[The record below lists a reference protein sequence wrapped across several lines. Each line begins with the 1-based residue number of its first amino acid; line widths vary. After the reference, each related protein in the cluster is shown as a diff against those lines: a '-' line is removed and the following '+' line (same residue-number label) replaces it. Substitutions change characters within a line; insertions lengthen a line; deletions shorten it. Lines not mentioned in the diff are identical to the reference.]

1 MEPLIKIRNLKRIYK
16 MGTEKVYAL
25 NGVDLDIYQG
35 EILCLLGTSG
45 SGKSTLLNMIAG
57 LDRPTEG
64 TIQIGNVDFT
74 GLSEAKVTHFR
85 QLYVGFVFQSYNLIP
100 TLSAL
105 DNVALGL
112 IFKGVPK
119 KERDKQSMEILEKVG
134 LGDRVHHKPSE
145 MSGGQQ
151 QRVSIARAFVDKPRI
166 VFADEPTGNLDTKT
180 SFEVMNL
187 MCQMARDYN
196 QTLIIVTHDV
206 DTSIYADRIVEL
218 RDGKI
223 VREELNDA
231 EIPKKG
237 QEKKQ
242 KAEEET
248 PTDETSDEAS
258 ESKDETPADEAN
270 DEALEVK
277 ETPTE
282 EIESSKA
289 DISEE
294 ASGSE
299 VEMEQ
304 EPEEEGVVEPQGVIE
319 EAEVGTSE
327 EGKDEENNSLNIDE
341 DKSESEEKNENT
353 EEK

>member
-237 QEKKQ
+237 EEKKP
-242 KAEEET
+242 KAEDET
-248 PTDETSDEAS
+248 PTEEASDEAS
-258 ESKDETPADEAN
+258 E
-270 DEALEVK
+270 VK
-277 ETPTE
+277 ETPSE
-282 EIESSKA
+282 EIENA
-289 DISEE
+289 DADTSDEPPESEGE
-294 ASGSE
+294 IE
-299 VEMEQ
+299 EER
-304 EPEEEGVVEPQGVIE
+304 EEEGIEEPQEVIE

>member
-119 KERDKQSMEILEKVG
+119 KERDKHSMEILEKVG
-134 LGDRVHHKPSE
+134 LGERIHHKPSE

-237 QEKKQ
+237 QEKKP
-242 KAEEET
+242 KTEDEAPTEEA
-248 PTDETSDEAS
+248 SDEAS
-258 ESKDETPADEAN
+258 EVKDETPTDDVEN
-270 DEALEVK
+270 SDPD
-277 ETPTE
+277 T
-282 EIESSKA
+282 
-289 DISEE
+289 SEE
-294 ASGSE
+294 SPSE
-299 VEMEQ
+299 DGEES
-304 EPEEEGVVEPQGVIE
+304 EKDLEEDREEEGIE
-319 EAEVGTSE
+319 EPPSQTENDLSE
-327 EGKDEENNSLNIDE
+327 EVEENNSLNIDE
-341 DKSESEEKNENT
+341 DKSESEEK
-353 EEK
+353 K

>member
-237 QEKKQ
+237 QEKKP
-242 KAEEET
+242 KAEDEA
-248 PTDETSDEAS
+248 PTVEASDEAS
-258 ESKDETPADEAN
+258 K
-270 DEALEVK
+270 VK

-282 EIESSKA
+282 EAS
-289 DISEE
+289 DE
-294 ASGSE
+294 ASEVKETPSE
-299 VEMEQ
+299 VIENADADTSKESV
-304 EPEEEGVVEPQGVIE
+304 ESEGEIEEEREEEGIGEPQEVIE
-319 EAEVGTSE
+319 EAEAGPSE

-341 DKSESEEKNENT
+341 EKSESEEKNENT

>member
-134 LGDRVHHKPSE
+134 LGDRIHHKPSE

-237 QEKKQ
+237 QEKKT

-248 PTDETSDEAS
+248 PTEEASDEA
-258 ESKDETPADEAN
+258 T
-270 DEALEVK
+270 EVK

-282 EIESSKA
+282 DIESSEA
-289 DISEE
+289 DTSEE

-304 EPEEEGVVEPQGVIE
+304 EPEEEGIGEPQEVIE

>member
-64 TIQIGNVDFT
+64 TIQIGNVNFT
-74 GLSEAKVTHFR
+74 SLSEKQITHFR

-119 KERDKQSMEILEKVG
+119 KERDKHSMEILEKVG

-237 QEKKQ
+237 QEKKA
-242 KAEEET
+242 KPEEET
-248 PTDETSDEAS
+248 PTEEASDEAS
-258 ESKDETPADEAN
+258 EVKDETPAEEVIDEASK
-270 DEALEVK
+270 DVK
-277 ETPTE
+277 EETPTG
-282 EIESSKA
+282 EIENAEA
-289 DISEE
+289 DTSE
-294 ASGSE
+294 ASAGE
-299 VEMEQ
+299 VEDIE
-304 EPEEEGVVEPQGVIE
+304 EEREEEGIEEPQEVIE
-319 EAEVGTSE
+319 EAEAAPS
-327 EGKDEENNSLNIDE
+327 EGKDEENNSLNIE
-341 DKSESEEKNENT
+341 ENKSESEEKNENI
-353 EEK
+353 

>member
-119 KERDKQSMEILEKVG
+119 KERDKQSVEILEKVG

-237 QEKKQ
+237 QEKKP
-242 KAEEET
+242 KAEDET
-248 PTDETSDEAS
+248 PTDKVSDEAS
-258 ESKDETPADEAN
+258 
-270 DEALEVK
+270 EVK

-282 EIESSKA
+282 EAS
-289 DISEE
+289 DE
-294 ASGSE
+294 ASEVKETPSE
-299 VEMEQ
+299 VIENADADTSKESV
-304 EPEEEGVVEPQGVIE
+304 ESEGEIEEEREEEGIGEPQEVIE
-319 EAEVGTSE
+319 EAEAGPSE

-341 DKSESEEKNENT
+341 EKSESEEKNENT

>member
-57 LDRPTEG
+57 LDRPSEG
-64 TIQIGNVDFT
+64 TIQIGNVNFT
-74 GLSEAKVTHFR
+74 SLSEAQITHFR

-134 LGDRVHHKPSE
+134 LGERIHHKPSE

-237 QEKKQ
+237 QEKKP

-248 PTDETSDEAS
+248 PTEEASDEAS
-258 ESKDETPADEAN
+258 EA
-270 DEALEVK
+270 K

-282 EIESSKA
+282 EASDEASEVKDETPAEDVESSEA
-289 DISEE
+289 DTSEE
-294 ASGSE
+294 SPSE
-299 VEMEQ
+299 DGEES
-304 EPEEEGVVEPQGVIE
+304 EKDLEEDREEEGIE
-319 EAEVGTSE
+319 EPPSQTENYLSE
-327 EGKDEENNSLNIDE
+327 EVEENNSLNIDE
-341 DKSESEEKNENT
+341 DKIESEEK
-353 EEK
+353 K

>member
-64 TIQIGNVDFT
+64 TIKIGNVDFT

-237 QEKKQ
+237 QEKKP
-242 KAEEET
+242 KAEDET
-248 PTDETSDEAS
+248 PTGEASDEAS
-258 ESKDETPADEAN
+258 E
-270 DEALEVK
+270 VK
-277 ETPTE
+277 ETPSEVIENADADTSKE
-282 EIESSKA
+282 SVESEGEIE
-289 DISEE
+289 EE
-294 ASGSE
+294 R
-299 VEMEQ
+299 
-304 EPEEEGVVEPQGVIE
+304 EEEGIGEPQEVIE
-319 EAEVGTSE
+319 EAEAGPSE

-341 DKSESEEKNENT
+341 EKSESEEKNENT

>member
-64 TIQIGNVDFT
+64 TIQIGNVNFT
-74 GLSEAKVTHFR
+74 SLSEAQITHFR

-119 KERDKQSMEILEKVG
+119 KERDKHSMEILEKVG
-134 LGDRVHHKPSE
+134 LGERIHHKPSE

-237 QEKKQ
+237 QEKKP
-242 KAEEET
+242 KAEDEAPTEEA
-248 PTDETSDEAS
+248 SDEAS
-258 ESKDETPADEAN
+258 EAKD
-270 DEALEVK
+270 

-282 EIESSKA
+282 EASDEASEVKDETPTEDVESS
-289 DISEE
+289 DVDTSVELPESEGE
-294 ASGSE
+294 IE
-299 VEMEQ
+299 EER
-304 EPEEEGVVEPQGVIE
+304 EEEGIEEPQEVIE
-319 EAEVGTSE
+319 EAEAGPSE
-327 EGKDEENNSLNIDE
+327 DGKDEENNSLNIDE
-341 DKSESEEKNENT
+341 DKSESEEK
-353 EEK
+353 K

>member
-64 TIQIGNVDFT
+64 TIQVGNVNFT
-74 GLSEAKVTHFR
+74 SLSEAQITHFR

-119 KERDKQSMEILEKVG
+119 KERDKHSMEILEKVG
-134 LGDRVHHKPSE
+134 LGERIHHKPSE

-237 QEKKQ
+237 QEKKP
-242 KAEEET
+242 KAEDET
-248 PTDETSDEAS
+248 PTEEASDEAS
-258 ESKDETPADEAN
+258 EVKDETPA
-270 DEALEVK
+270 
-277 ETPTE
+277 
-282 EIESSKA
+282 
-289 DISEE
+289 EE
-294 ASGSE
+294 ASDEASE
-299 VEMEQ
+299 VKDETQTEDV
-304 EPEEEGVVEPQGVIE
+304 ENSDPDTSEESPSEDGEESEKDLEEDREEEGIE
-319 EAEVGTSE
+319 EPPSQTEDDLSE
-327 EGKDEENNSLNIDE
+327 EVEENNSLNIDE
-341 DKSESEEKNENT
+341 DKSESEEK
-353 EEK
+353 K

>member
-237 QEKKQ
+237 QEKKP
-242 KAEEET
+242 KAEDET
-248 PTDETSDEAS
+248 PTEETSDEAS
-258 ESKDETPADEAN
+258 E
-270 DEALEVK
+270 VK
-277 ETPTE
+277 ETPSE
-282 EIESSKA
+282 EIENA
-289 DISEE
+289 DADTSEE
-294 ASGSE
+294 SVESE
-299 VEMEQ
+299 GEIE
-304 EPEEEGVVEPQGVIE
+304 EEREEEGIGEPQEVIE
-319 EAEVGTSE
+319 EAEAGPSE

>member
-64 TIQIGNVDFT
+64 TIQIGNVNFT

-119 KERDKQSMEILEKVG
+119 KERDKHSMEILEKVG
-134 LGDRVHHKPSE
+134 LGDRIHHKPSE

-237 QEKKQ
+237 QEKKP
-242 KAEEET
+242 KAEDET
-248 PTDETSDEAS
+248 PTSEASDEAS
-258 ESKDETPADEAN
+258 
-270 DEALEVK
+270 EVK

-282 EIESSKA
+282 EIESSDA
-289 DISEE
+289 DTSEE
-294 ASGSE
+294 PPESE
-299 VEMEQ
+299 GEIEEVR
-304 EPEEEGVVEPQGVIE
+304 EEEGIGEPQEVIE
-319 EAEVGTSE
+319 EAEAEPSE

-341 DKSESEEKNENT
+341 DKSESEEK
-353 EEK
+353 K

>member
-57 LDRPTEG
+57 LDRPSEG
-64 TIQIGNVDFT
+64 TIQIGNVNFT
-74 GLSEAKVTHFR
+74 SLSEAQITHFR

-112 IFKGVPK
+112 IFKGMPK

-134 LGDRVHHKPSE
+134 LGERIHHKPSE

-237 QEKKQ
+237 QEKKHRP
-242 KAEEET
+242 EDET
-248 PTDETSDEAS
+248 PTEEASDEAS
-258 ESKDETPADEAN
+258 EVKDETPTDDVENSDE
-270 DEALEVK
+270 DTSE
-277 ETPTE
+277 ETPAEDVENSDPDT
-282 EIESSKA
+282 
-289 DISEE
+289 SEE
-294 ASGSE
+294 SPSE
-299 VEMEQ
+299 DGEES
-304 EPEEEGVVEPQGVIE
+304 EKDLEEDREEEGIE
-319 EAEVGTSE
+319 EPPSQTENDLSE
-327 EGKDEENNSLNIDE
+327 EVEENNSLNIDE
-341 DKSESEEKNENT
+341 DKSESEEK
-353 EEK
+353 K

>member
-119 KERDKQSMEILEKVG
+119 KERDKQSVEILEKVG

-237 QEKKQ
+237 QKKKP
-242 KAEEET
+242 KAE
-248 PTDETSDEAS
+248 
-258 ESKDETPADEAN
+258 DETPPEDASDDAS
-270 DEALEVK
+270 EVK

-282 EIESSKA
+282 EIENA
-289 DISEE
+289 DADTSEE
-294 ASGSE
+294 PPESE
-299 VEMEQ
+299 GEIE
-304 EPEEEGVVEPQGVIE
+304 EEREEEGIEEPQEVIE
-319 EAEVGTSE
+319 EAEAGLSE

-341 DKSESEEKNENT
+341 DNSESEEKNENT

>member
-119 KERDKQSMEILEKVG
+119 KERDRQSMEILEKVG

-237 QEKKQ
+237 QEKKP
-242 KAEEET
+242 KAEDET
-248 PTDETSDEAS
+248 PTGEASDEAS
-258 ESKDETPADEAN
+258 
-270 DEALEVK
+270 EVK

-282 EIESSKA
+282 EASDKA
-289 DISEE
+289 
-294 ASGSE
+294 SE
-299 VEMEQ
+299 VKETPSEVI
-304 EPEEEGVVEPQGVIE
+304 ENADADTSKESVESEGEIEEEREEEGIGEPQEVIE
-319 EAEVGTSE
+319 EAEAGPSE
-327 EGKDEENNSLNIDE
+327 DGKDEENNSLNIDE
-341 DKSESEEKNENT
+341 DNSESEEKNENT

>member
-134 LGDRVHHKPSE
+134 LGDRIHHKPSE

-237 QEKKQ
+237 QKKKP
-242 KAEEET
+242 KAEDET
-248 PTDETSDEAS
+248 PTGEASDEAS
-258 ESKDETPADEAN
+258 EVKETPTEEASDEAS
-270 DEALEVK
+270 DVK

-282 EIESSKA
+282 EIESSET
-289 DISEE
+289 DTSDEPPESEGE
-294 ASGSE
+294 IE
-299 VEMEQ
+299 EER
-304 EPEEEGVVEPQGVIE
+304 EEEGIGEPQEVIE
-319 EAEVGTSE
+319 EAEAGPSE

-341 DKSESEEKNENT
+341 DRSESEEKNESIK
-353 EEK
+353 EK

>member
-119 KERDKQSMEILEKVG
+119 KERDKQSMEILGKVG

-237 QEKKQ
+237 QEKKP
-242 KAEEET
+242 KAEDET
-248 PTDETSDEAS
+248 PTGGASDEAS
-258 ESKDETPADEAN
+258 
-270 DEALEVK
+270 EVK

-282 EIESSKA
+282 EAS
-289 DISEE
+289 DE
-294 ASGSE
+294 ASEVKETPSE
-299 VEMEQ
+299 VIENADADTSKESV
-304 EPEEEGVVEPQGVIE
+304 ESEGEIEEEREEEGIGEPQEVIE
-319 EAEVGTSE
+319 EAEAGPSE

-341 DKSESEEKNENT
+341 EKSESEEKNENI

>member
-119 KERDKQSMEILEKVG
+119 KERDKHSMEILEKVG

-237 QEKKQ
+237 QEKKP
-242 KAEEET
+242 KAEDET
-248 PTDETSDEAS
+248 PTEEASDEAS
-258 ESKDETPADEAN
+258 E
-270 DEALEVK
+270 

-282 EIESSKA
+282 EIENA
-289 DISEE
+289 DGDTSEE
-294 ASGSE
+294 PPESE
-299 VEMEQ
+299 GEIE
-304 EPEEEGVVEPQGVIE
+304 EEREEEGIEEPQGEIE
-319 EAEVGTSE
+319 EAEAGPSE

>member
-16 MGTEKVYAL
+16 MGNEKVYAL

-119 KERDKQSMEILEKVG
+119 KERDKQSMEILDKVG

-223 VREELNDA
+223 IREELNDA
-231 EIPKKG
+231 EIPKNG
-237 QEKKQ
+237 QEKKP
-242 KAEEET
+242 KAEDET
-248 PTDETSDEAS
+248 PTDEAS
-258 ESKDETPADEAN
+258 DETP
-270 DEALEVK
+270 EVK
-277 ETPTE
+277 ETPSEEGKEETPTE
-282 EIESSKA
+282 KIENPYANTSEEPQESEGEIE
-289 DISEE
+289 
-294 ASGSE
+294 E
-299 VEMEQ
+299 VR
-304 EPEEEGVVEPQGVIE
+304 EEEGIGEPQEVIE
-319 EAEVGTSE
+319 DAEAGTSE

-341 DKSESEEKNENT
+341 DNIESEEKNENT
-353 EEK
+353 EKK

>member
-1 MEPLIKIRNLKRIYK
+1 M
-16 MGTEKVYAL
+16 
-25 NGVDLDIYQG
+25 
-35 EILCLLGTSG
+35 
-45 SGKSTLLNMIAG
+45 
-57 LDRPTEG
+57 
-64 TIQIGNVDFT
+64 
-74 GLSEAKVTHFR
+74 
-85 QLYVGFVFQSYNLIP
+85 
-100 TLSAL
+100 

-134 LGDRVHHKPSE
+134 LGERIHHKPSE

-237 QEKKQ
+237 QEKKP
-242 KAEEET
+242 KAEDET
-248 PTDETSDEAS
+248 PTEEASDEAS
-258 ESKDETPADEAN
+258 EVKDETPTEEASDETS
-270 DEALEVK
+270 EVK

-282 EIESSKA
+282 DVENS
-289 DISEE
+289 DPDTSEE
-294 ASGSE
+294 SPSE
-299 VEMEQ
+299 DGEES
-304 EPEEEGVVEPQGVIE
+304 EKDLEEDREEEGIE
-319 EAEVGTSE
+319 EPPSQTENDLSE
-327 EGKDEENNSLNIDE
+327 EVEENNSLNIDE
-341 DKSESEEKNENT
+341 DKSESEEK
-353 EEK
+353 K

>member
-64 TIQIGNVDFT
+64 TIQVGNVNFT
-74 GLSEAKVTHFR
+74 SLSEAQITHFR

-119 KERDKQSMEILEKVG
+119 KERDKHSMEILEKVG
-134 LGDRVHHKPSE
+134 LGERIHHKPSE

-237 QEKKQ
+237 QEKKP
-242 KAEEET
+242 KAEDET
-248 PTDETSDEAS
+248 PTEESSDEAS
-258 ESKDETPADEAN
+258 
-270 DEALEVK
+270 EVK

-282 EIESSKA
+282 EASDETSEVKDETPTEDVESS
-289 DISEE
+289 DPDTSEE
-294 ASGSE
+294 SPSE
-299 VEMEQ
+299 DGEES
-304 EPEEEGVVEPQGVIE
+304 EKDLEEDREEEGIE
-319 EAEVGTSE
+319 EPPSQTENDLSE
-327 EGKDEENNSLNIDE
+327 EVEENNSLNIDE
-341 DKSESEEKNENT
+341 DKSESEEK
-353 EEK
+353 K

>member
-64 TIQIGNVDFT
+64 TIQIGNVNFT
-74 GLSEAKVTHFR
+74 SLSEAQITHFR

-119 KERDKQSMEILEKVG
+119 KERDKHSMEILEKVG
-134 LGDRVHHKPSE
+134 LGERIHHKPSE

-237 QEKKQ
+237 QEKKP
-242 KAEEET
+242 KAEDET
-248 PTDETSDEAS
+248 PTEEASDEAS
-258 ESKDETPADEAN
+258 
-270 DEALEVK
+270 EVK

-282 EIESSKA
+282 EASDEASEVKDETSTEDVESSEA
-289 DISEE
+289 DTSEE
-294 ASGSE
+294 SPSE
-299 VEMEQ
+299 DGEES
-304 EPEEEGVVEPQGVIE
+304 EKDLEEDREEEGIE
-319 EAEVGTSE
+319 EPPSQTEDDLSE
-327 EGKDEENNSLNIDE
+327 EVEENNSLNIDE
-341 DKSESEEKNENT
+341 DKSESEEK
-353 EEK
+353 K